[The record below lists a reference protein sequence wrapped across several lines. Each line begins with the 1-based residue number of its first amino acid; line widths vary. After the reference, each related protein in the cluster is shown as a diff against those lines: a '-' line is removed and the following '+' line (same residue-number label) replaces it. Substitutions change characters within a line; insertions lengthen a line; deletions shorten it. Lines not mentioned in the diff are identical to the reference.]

1 MGFFP
6 ASYLARLSRR
16 YGTGIKRSV
25 VLAMT
30 FAVSGCVSYQLH
42 PIYTP
47 TGMVIA
53 AYAEAQASPYVLGM
67 DDPAMA
73 CQLGESIDP
82 LVYSFSRVSPA
93 PDSTGSMLMLLAA
106 LCSEREA
113 RQAELEYLLAQ
124 YNGEVSFAKDAR
136 ERSKRLYALTAT
148 RRHKAFLRAM
158 SAFDFDPSADPIEC
172 PSFSNDQAELTF
184 LLGLI
189 TGLQGIV
196 SDSNSG
202 ARAGIPK
209 DIAPQ
214 AGRATKCV
222 DNEKWGGA
230 PAAARANIWL
240 LLPDSRPPGAPDPWA
255 LLDKSSKQGIA
266 LGNRLSL
273 ALEAVAAETF
283 GRRDVLEKVIGEFF
297 GAEDTIEIWEEYQL
311 LDEVARELIQF
322 SSDKYWVANH
332 GYRTPASRL
341 GSLDEHAE
349 SDAKA
354 MDLDD
359 LL

>member
-1 MGFFP
+1 MDFFP
-6 ASYLARLSRR
+6 ASFLARLSRG
-16 YGTGIKRSV
+16 YVTGLKSIV
-25 VLAMT
+25 VLVLA

-53 AYAEAQASPYVLGM
+53 AYSEAQATPYVMAM
-67 DDPAMA
+67 DDPGMA
-73 CQLGESIDP
+73 CRLGEGVDP

-93 PDSTGSMLMLLAA
+93 PDSTGSLLMLLSA

-113 RQAELEYLLAQ
+113 RQAELEYLLAE
-124 YNGEVSFAKDAR
+124 YNGEVSVAKDAR
-136 ERSKRLYALTAT
+136 ERSKRLYAVTAT
-148 RRHKAFLRAM
+148 RRYKAFQRAM
-158 SAFDFDPSADPIEC
+158 SAYGFDPAADPIEC

-189 TGLQGIV
+189 TGLQAIV

-214 AGRATKCV
+214 AARATKCV

-230 PAAARANIWL
+230 PAAVRANIWL
-240 LLPDSRPPGAPDPWA
+240 LLPDSRPPGAPEPWA
-255 LLDKSSKQGIA
+255 LLDKSSKQGIEA
-266 LGNRLSL
+266 GNRLSL

-283 GRRDVLEKVIGEFF
+283 GRRDILKKVIAEFVE
-297 GAEDTIEIWEEYQL
+297 ADDTIEIWEEYQL
-311 LDEVARELIQF
+311 SDEVAREVIQF
-322 SSDKYWVANH
+322 SSDKYWIANY
-332 GYRTPASRL
+332 GYRTPASRF